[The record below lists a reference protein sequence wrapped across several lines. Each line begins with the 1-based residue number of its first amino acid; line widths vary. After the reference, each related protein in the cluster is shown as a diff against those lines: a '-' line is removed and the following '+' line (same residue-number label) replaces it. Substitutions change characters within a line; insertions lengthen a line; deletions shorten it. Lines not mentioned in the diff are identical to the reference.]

1 MTSSHP
7 KIVFVHSFNTLGY
20 ILSGLD
26 ILIGLNILKIIFL
39 STWDSISD
47 LELFLLIT
55 KSRITLL
62 EGIFAFSSIFKL
74 GDTLVKVM

>member
-7 KIVFVHSFNTLGY
+7 EIVFVHSFNILEY

-26 ILIGLNILKIIFL
+26 ILMGLNILKIIFF
-39 STWDSISD
+39 STWNSISR

-74 GDTLVKVM
+74 GDTFAKVM

>member
-7 KIVFVHSFNTLGY
+7 EIVFVHSFNILEY

-26 ILIGLNILKIIFL
+26 ILMGLNILKIIFF
-39 STWDSISD
+39 STWDSISR

-62 EGIFAFSSIFKL
+62 E
-74 GDTLVKVM
+74 